1 MLDAL
6 SAENITAAIAGGVLI
21 GTAAVLLMAMS
32 GRIAGVSGFV
42 SRLLPPY
49 TDDATPSRLAF
60 VAGLIAAPLLY
71 TAATGNAVGITVS
84 SSAPLLIAGGL
95 LVGFGAVRGG
105 GCTSGHGVC
114 GSARL
119 SPRSLVATAVFMAT
133 GIVTVFI
140 IRHIIGA

>member
-1 MLDAL
+1 MVEAL
-6 SAENITAAIAGGVLI
+6 SAENIIAATAGGVLI
-21 GTAAVLLMAMS
+21 GIAAVLLMAMS

-49 TDDATPSRLAF
+49 TDDAAASRLAF

-71 TAATGNAVGITVS
+71 TAATGNTVGITVS
-84 SSAPLLIAGGL
+84 NSVPLLIAGGL

-114 GSARL
+114 GTARL
-119 SPRSLVATAVFMAT
+119 SPRSLIATAVFMAT
-133 GIVTVFI
+133 GIITVFVL
-140 IRHIIGA
+140 RHVIGG

>member
-1 MLDAL
+1 MIEAL
-6 SAENITAAIAGGVLI
+6 STENIVAATAGGVLI
-21 GTAAVLLMAMS
+21 GIAAVLLMAMS

-60 VAGLIAAPLLY
+60 VAGLIAAPILY
-71 TAATGNAVGITVS
+71 TAATGNAVAITVS
-84 SSAPLLIAGGL
+84 NSAPLLVVGGL

-114 GSARL
+114 GTARL

-133 GIVTVFI
+133 GIITVFV
-140 IRHIIGA
+140 IRHAIGA

>member
-6 SAENITAAIAGGVLI
+6 SAENITTAIAGGVLI

-133 GIVTVFI
+133 GIATVFI